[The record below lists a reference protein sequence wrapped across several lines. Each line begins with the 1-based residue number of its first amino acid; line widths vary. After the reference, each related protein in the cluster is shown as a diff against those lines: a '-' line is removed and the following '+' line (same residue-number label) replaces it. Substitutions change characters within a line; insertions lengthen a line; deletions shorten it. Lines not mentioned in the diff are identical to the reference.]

1 MSKTTDDFIV
11 QNQLTLMNDCFSC
24 LQLDELCD
32 DCLEAKEARDAIIA
46 NEMVE
51 NGMDTY
57 RYFPMYTS
65 LSKIQEQPSGHDWT
79 ERDGELKEQIY
90 DITNRLQGWLFLGK
104 HIVPLV
110 QQDELSAYLRLP
122 STDTICIQCHL
133 QVNRFVG
140 CQSCI
145 TPSQSLY
152 NEIHKVM
159 CS

>member
-1 MSKTTDDFIV
+1 MCENCISLDD
-11 QNQLTLMNDCFSC
+11 L
-24 LQLDELCD
+24 
-32 DCLEAKEARDAIIA
+32 CLECQELRDSHDADIA
-46 NEMVE
+46 HGIVDYGNLIYKNVWHL
-51 NGMDTY
+51 
-57 RYFPMYTS
+57 P
-65 LSKIQEQPSGHDWT
+65 LIQKDGEGHQWT

-90 DITNRLQGWLFLGK
+90 DITNRLAGWLFLGK

-110 QQDELSAYLRLP
+110 QQDELSAYLHLP